1 MTPLDFRTCKYCAD
15 NCLEDELLIHSEWY
29 SDLRFDL
36 FNSPKTFRLTLKI
49 LMKMISYTF

>member
-15 NCLEDELLIHSEWY
+15 NCLEDELLIHSELY

-36 FNSPKTFRLTLKI
+36 FNSPKTFRLSLKI
-49 LMKMISYTF
+49 LMKMIS